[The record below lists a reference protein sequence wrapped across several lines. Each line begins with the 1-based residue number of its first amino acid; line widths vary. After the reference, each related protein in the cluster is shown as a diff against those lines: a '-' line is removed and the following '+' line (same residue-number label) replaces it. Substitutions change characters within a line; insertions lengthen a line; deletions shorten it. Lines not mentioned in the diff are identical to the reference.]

1 MARKTTDTDRE
12 KMFLAWQEKQTVNYV
27 QVKCGFH
34 NATVKKYRTL
44 DKWDERL
51 KKITVKVTRKVN
63 TGLST
68 LKAEQL
74 LAGTTMREM
83 GVNKL
88 NSIEPED
95 IDARLAKD
103 LIKDGIGIERDAV
116 GDTPPDTLII
126 MALPPGLE
134 KL

>member
-1 MARKTTDTDRE
+1 MARKITDTDRE
-12 KMFLAWQEKQTVNYV
+12 GMFLAYQEKQTVNYV

-34 NATVKKYRTL
+34 NVTVKKYRTL

-51 KKITVKVTRKVN
+51 KKISVKVTRKVD

-74 LAGTTMREM
+74 LAGTKMREM

-88 NSIEPED
+88 NSIEPAD
-95 IDARLAKD
+95 LDPRLAKD
-103 LIKDGIGIERDAV
+103 LIKDGIGIEREAV
-116 GDTPPDTLII
+116 GDTAPDMVVVL
-126 MALPPGLE
+126 ALPGGLE
-134 KL
+134 NL